1 VRGADVLLTY
11 RDADEVFES
20 MEAPLLR
27 RDAATES
34 RVAREFVTVSVS
46 RPRSVRLDWVRPEVL
61 LRDADDLLALRDAD
75 DAVESVV
82 TLLLR
87 LEVRLEPLRL
97 LRLDVL
103 SEPRIFIRDGEVAV
117 EVSVL
122 RATRA
127 LFEAL
132 P

>member
-1 VRGADVLLTY
+1 MRGADVLLTY